1 MTLQTTWF
9 FLWGL
14 LWAIFFMTE
23 GFDFGVGTLLPFI
36 GKTDD
41 EKRIMINSI
50 GPTWNGNEVW
60 LITAGG
66 VTFAA
71 FPKVYAVMF
80 SSLYSALMLILFAL
94 ILRGV
99 SFEFRSKVESALWRR
114 FWDACS
120 FVGSAAPAVLFGV
133 AFANIFKGI
142 PIDQNGIYQGNLFT
156 LLNPYGLC
164 GGILF
169 LLLFLQHGALWLG
182 IKTENALQQR
192 AIQTANRLW
201 PIVVAAAVAFLV
213 FSKFATRLY
222 DNYMQR
228 PALFVVIVITVLALL
243 GVKYFLK
250 NQRYGAA
257 WIASATTI
265 VGATFFGVIGLFP
278 SLFPSSINPSFSLT
292 AFNASSSPLTLT
304 IMLGVV
310 AVFIPIVLIY
320 QAWSYNL
327 FKSRTTAEDLAYEDA
342 Y

>member
-1 MTLQTTWF
+1 
-9 FLWGL
+9 
-14 LWAIFFMTE
+14 
-23 GFDFGVGTLLPFI
+23 
-36 GKTDD
+36 
-41 EKRIMINSI
+41 MINAI

-99 SFEFRSKVESALWRR
+99 SFEFRSKVENPLWRK
-114 FWDACS
+114 FWDGCS

-142 PIDQNGIYQGNLFT
+142 PIDQYGIYQGNLFT

-169 LLLFLQHGALWLG
+169 LLLFLQHGALWLS
-182 IKTENALQQR
+182 IKTGDGLQQR
-192 AIQTANRLW
+192 AIQTANRMW
-201 PIVVAAAVAFLV
+201 PIVLVAAVVFLV

-222 DNYMQR
+222 DNYLEH
-228 PALFVVIVITVLALL
+228 PALFLVVLITVFALL

-250 NQRYGAA
+250 NQRYGMA
-257 WIASATTI
+257 WIASAITI

-278 SLFPSSINPSFSLT
+278 SLFPSSINSSFSLT

-310 AVFIPIVLIY
+310 AVFIPIVLAY
-320 QAWSYNL
+320 QAWTYNL
-327 FKSRTTAEDLAYEDA
+327 FSSKTTPEDLAYEDA